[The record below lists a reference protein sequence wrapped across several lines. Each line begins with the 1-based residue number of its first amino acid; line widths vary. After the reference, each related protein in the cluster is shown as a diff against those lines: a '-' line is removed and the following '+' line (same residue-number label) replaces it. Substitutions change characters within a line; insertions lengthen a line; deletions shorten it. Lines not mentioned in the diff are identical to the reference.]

1 MRQNPAM
8 PGLGICIVGCGQQAA
23 VHAGIFRRQAGVRLV
38 FASREL
44 ARAADYARRF
54 AGEPCGSLAQACA
67 RPDIRGLVLCTPH
80 DRHAA
85 DAKAALASG
94 KAVLLEKPLALSAA
108 EGEAVA
114 RAERDSGSK
123 LLVGENY
130 AFLPAVPA
138 AIRILREGGIGRPRS
153 VRALHNKRMAVS
165 GWRLE
170 RARMGGGLLID
181 IGPHYLRLL
190 QTLLGPI
197 RRAKL
202 RDSRRAIGGME
213 GESEFSL
220 ELDFGDGLS
229 GVFEASWDRD
239 WDRSLPNLLVEG
251 EEGSLAYVAD
261 RPYLE
266 WERETIRRVPFGAG
280 DPLGR
285 EALVRHF
292 LEVVGGA
299 APAVGADKGLEDLRV
314 IEAAYRSAESGDWE
328 TVYPV
333 GHGLQNRPGSPDPGG
348 MDP

>member
-1 MRQNPAM
+1 MTIS
-8 PGLGICIVGCGQQAA
+8 GLGICIVGCGQQAA
-23 VHAGIFRRQAGVRLV
+23 VHAGIFRKQAGVRLF
-38 FASREL
+38 FASREP
-44 ARAADYARRF
+44 ARAANYARRF
-54 AGEPCGSLAQACA
+54 AGEPCASLADACG
-67 RPDIRGLVLCTPH
+67 RTDIHGLVLCTPH

-85 DAKAALASG
+85 HAQAALASG
-94 KAVLLEKPLALSAA
+94 KAVLLEKPLALTTA

-114 RAERDSGSK
+114 RAAKDSGSK

-138 AIRILREGGIGRPRS
+138 AIRILREGGVGRPRS
-153 VRALHNKRMAVS
+153 ARALHNKRMAVS

-170 RARMGGGLLID
+170 RSRMGGGLLMD

-202 RDSRRAIGGME
+202 RESRKAIDGME

-220 ELDFGDGLS
+220 ELDFGEGLA
-229 GVFEASWDRD
+229 GVFEASWDKD
-239 WDRSLPNLLVEG
+239 WDRSLPTLLIEG

-266 WERETIRRVPFGAG
+266 WERETIRRVPFSNG

-285 EALVRHF
+285 EALARHF
-292 LEVVGGA
+292 VDVAGGA

-314 IEAAYRSAESGDWE
+314 IEAAYRSAETGNWE
-328 TVYPV
+328 GVYPV
-333 GHGLQNRPGSPDPGG
+333 GHGFQNRPGSLDPGG
-348 MDP
+348 KDS